1 VIYLGTNTPSGNSLI
16 LVVFFAS
23 SKPTQHRR
31 TLPLSSRAAP
41 IQGSDITMKITGT
54 MIKAAFIG
62 TAIGLLVILVAES
75 SFDRKLPDPPLA
87 ISASGTC

>member
-1 VIYLGTNTPSGNSLI
+1 
-16 LVVFFAS
+16 
-23 SKPTQHRR
+23 
-31 TLPLSSRAAP
+31 
-41 IQGSDITMKITGT
+41 MKITGT
-54 MIKAAFIG
+54 MVKAAFIG